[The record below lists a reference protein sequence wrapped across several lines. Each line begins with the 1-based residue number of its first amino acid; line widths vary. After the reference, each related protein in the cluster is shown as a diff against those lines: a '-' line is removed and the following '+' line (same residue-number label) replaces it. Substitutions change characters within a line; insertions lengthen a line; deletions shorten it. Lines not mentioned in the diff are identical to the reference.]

1 MYNKFC
7 VTALDFSAL
16 NKTVSIVFNK
26 DIDEDTIIGGAV
38 KLSSIDGKALSFKT
52 EVVDEE
58 IVLYLDN
65 WPDTS
70 SEYNLVIDK
79 SVSDIAGNTLT
90 SIFRKKIKFP
100 EEITA
105 VTTIKYP
112 YNFQKLD
119 VLELSL
125 SNTDSISEYYVEIA
139 DNNNFYDCIYESE
152 IYTDRL
158 MLDIPAMKAGQYYIR
173 ARRQENGNYGPW
185 SKIVTFIYK
194 YVCDDDEPKPDGPSA
209 DAQMPSAW
217 DNLFSNEEEKNTA
230 PIVDI
235 EDELEVITHPE
246 SGETPTSFLFEF
258 DKELDPY
265 LGDIVVIKKEF

>member
-16 NKTVSIVFNK
+16 KKTISIKFNK
-26 DIDEDTIIGGAV
+26 DIDEDTVIGGAV
-38 KLSSIDGKALSFKT
+38 KLSSVDGKALNFKT

-58 IVLYLDN
+58 IILYLDS

-70 SEYNLVIDK
+70 SEYNLVLDK
-79 SVSDIAGNTLT
+79 SVSDIAGNTLA

-100 EEITA
+100 AEITA

-119 VLELSL
+119 ALELSL

-158 MLDIPAMKAGQYYIR
+158 MLDIPTMKAGQYYIR

-185 SKIVTFIYK
+185 SKVVTFIYK

-209 DAQMPSAW
+209 DAEMPGAW
-217 DNLFSNEEEKNTA
+217 DKLYSNEEEKNTT

-235 EDELEVITHPE
+235 EDELEVIMHPE
-246 SGETPTSFLFEF
+246 SGETPFSFLFEF

-265 LGDIVVIKKEF
+265 LGEIVVIKKEF